1 MKTKTTTTFLTALL
15 IGGTILAQSNS
26 DIPSNPK
33 IDAVDT
39 EIGTI
44 QTTMDLTKVIEDK
57 VPITIN
63 PERFKQDTVIY
74 RLPKVIPGTYAVSDF
89 GNFIEGFKALNYKGE
104 EMVYTKTDKNTWVIH
119 NATELDKISYLVND
133 TFDVENTEGI
143 ATPFSPSGTNI
154 DEDNFVLNLPGFIGY
169 FETLEHYQYKLDV
182 TSPVSLNRSSALQLV
197 GEEISKDSLSIT
209 HNYYAPRYFDITDNP
224 MMYGDFEVEEF
235 QVGDIKVVL
244 SVYSPNKVHTALDL
258 KETIYEMM
266 EAQKTYLG
274 DINSTARYDI
284 FLYLSEMNET
294 SPTGF
299 GALEHHT
306 STIVVLPETMP
317 FEALAS
323 SMIDV
328 VSHEFFHIV
337 TPLSIHSEDVHYFNY
352 YEPTFSKHLWMYEG
366 VTEYFATLFQVD
378 QGLVTEAEFYNTIME
393 KIQTASSLD
402 DTMSFTEMSENV
414 LVSPYADNYFNVY
427 QKGALIG
434 MCIDIILR
442 EESNGTRG
450 ILSLMKELSLKF
462 GKDMPFKDDMLI
474 EEIVKMT
481 YPSIGDFFETHVVG
495 TTPIDYTVFFDKAGL
510 GIIESKVE
518 TNYIQN
524 NGVLIFTPTEEGA
537 ISFTE
542 LVEKNSF
549 WNEQGVL
556 PNDIITEINGTV
568 VSMQN
573 AQQVFTEVYMWE
585 PGAEVEVKLLRGEE
599 EVIIKTTLTQSYT
612 MGSSLQVKEEVSE
625 AQNELRNAWLKG

>member
-1 MKTKTTTTFLTALL
+1 MKTKTTTFLTALL

-26 DIPSNPK
+26 DIQTSPK

-44 QTTMDLTKVIEDK
+44 ATTMDLTNVIEDK

-63 PERFKQDTVIY
+63 PERFKQDTVTY

-89 GNFIEGFKALNYKGE
+89 GNFVEGFKAINYKGE
-104 EMVYTKTDKNTWVIH
+104 EMVYTKTDVNSWVIP
-119 NATELDKISYLVND
+119 NATELDKITYLIND
-133 TFDVENTEGI
+133 TFDVENTEGV

-169 FETLEHYQYKLDV
+169 FESLEHYQYNLDI
-182 TSPVSLNRSSALQLV
+182 TAPTSLNRSSALQLV
-197 GEEISKDSLSIT
+197 GEEMSKDSLSVT

-244 SVYSPNKVHTALDL
+244 SVYSPNKVHSALDL
-258 KETIYEMM
+258 KETVYEMM
-266 EAQKTYLG
+266 KAQKTYLG
-274 DINSTARYDI
+274 DINSTSRYDI
-284 FLYLSEMNET
+284 FLYLSEMDET
-294 SPTGF
+294 SPHGF

-317 FEALAS
+317 IEALAS

-378 QGLVTEAEFYNTIME
+378 QGLVTEEEFFTTIMG
-393 KIQTASSLD
+393 KIQTASGLD

-414 LVSPYADNYFNVY
+414 LVSPYAENYYNVY

-434 MCIDIILR
+434 MCIDIIMR

-474 EEIVKMT
+474 EEIVEMT
-481 YPSIGDFFETHVVG
+481 YPSIGEFFETHVIG
-495 TTPIDYTVFFDKAGL
+495 TTPIDYSIYFEKAGL
-510 GIIESKVE
+510 EISESKVE

-524 NGVLIFTPTEEGA
+524 NGVLILAPSEEGT
-537 ISFTE
+537 INFTE
-542 LVEKNSF
+542 LVKDNSF
-549 WNEQGVL
+549 WNDQGAM
-556 PNDIITEINGTV
+556 PNDTVSEVNGTA
-568 VSMQN
+568 VSMEN
-573 AQQVFTEVYMWE
+573 AQQIFMEVYMWT
-585 PGAEVEVKLLRGEE
+585 PGTEVEVKLLRGEE

-612 MGSSLQVKEEVSE
+612 NGKSLQVKEGASD

>member
-1 MKTKTTTTFLTALL
+1 MKTKTTTFLTALL
-15 IGGTILAQSNS
+15 FGGTIFAQINS
-26 DIPSNPK
+26 DIPSSTK
-33 IDAVDT
+33 IDAVDI

-44 QTTMDLTKVIEDK
+44 KTSIDLTQVIEDK
-57 VPITIN
+57 VPVTIN
-63 PERFKQDTVIY
+63 PERFKQDTVIF
-74 RLPKVIPGTYAVSDF
+74 RLPKVIPGTYRISDF
-89 GNFIEGFKALNYKGE
+89 GNFIEDFKAFNYEGE
-104 EMVYTKTDKNTWVIH
+104 EIVFTKTDDNSWVIP
-119 NATELDKISYLVND
+119 NATELDKITYLVND
-133 TFDVENTEGI
+133 TFDVEHSEDI

-154 DEDNFVLNLPGFIGY
+154 DEDNFLLNLPGFIGY
-169 FETLEHYQYKLDV
+169 FESLEHYQYKLDV
-182 TSPVSLNRSSALQLV
+182 TSPISLNRSSALQLV

-224 MMYGDFEVEEF
+224 MMYGNFEVEEF

-274 DINSTARYDI
+274 DINTTARYDI

-306 STIVVLPETMP
+306 STVVVLPETMP

-337 TPLSIHSEDVHYFNY
+337 TPLSIHSEDIHYFNY

-378 QGLVTEAEFYNTIME
+378 QGLVTEAEFYNTIMG
-393 KIQTASSLD
+393 KIQTASTLD
-402 DTMSFTEMSENV
+402 DTMSFTVMSENV
-414 LVSPYADNYFNVY
+414 LVSPYAENYFNVY

-434 MCIDIILR
+434 MCIDILMR

-474 EEIVKMT
+474 EEIVEMT
-481 YPSIGDFFETHVVG
+481 YPSIGEFFETHVIG
-495 TTPIDYTVFFDKAGL
+495 TTPIDYSIFFEKAGL
-510 GIIESKVE
+510 EIIENKVE

-524 NGVLIFTPTEEGA
+524 NGTLILSPTEEGT
-537 ISFTE
+537 INFTE
-542 LVEKNSF
+542 LVKDNSF
-549 WNEQGVL
+549 WNDQGVL
-556 PNDIITEINGTV
+556 PNDIITEINGTA
-568 VSMQN
+568 VSIEN
-573 AQQVFTEVYMWE
+573 AHQIFTEVYMWE

-599 EVIIKTTLTQSYT
+599 EIIIKTILTQSYT

-625 AQNELRNAWLKG
+625 SQNELRNAWLKG